1 MIMEVVEEVG
11 EKKITLHISE
21 EVKDFIL
28 EKGYDEKYGARPLRR
43 TIQKYIEDEIAEHY
57 LQNEFSEGSK
67 ISIELKDDK
76 IVIV

>member
-1 MIMEVVEEVG
+1 MEVVEEVR
-11 EKKITLHISE
+11 EKKISLHVSK
-21 EVKDFIL
+21 EVADFIL

-67 ISIELKDDK
+67 ISVELKDNK
-76 IVIV
+76 IVII